1 MSYFG
6 VIEDAFTS
14 LLPKGVSAKFS
25 LDAFLRGDTLTRYN
39 AYSTALN
46 AGWMT
51 INEVRELE
59 GMGILEVTTPDNSTE
74 NTNNATGT

>member
-1 MSYFG
+1 
-6 VIEDAFTS
+6 
-14 LLPKGVSAKFS
+14 

-59 GMGILEVTTPDNSTE
+59 GMGTLDVPPTSPVE
-74 NTNNATGT
+74 NTNNATGTQRI